1 MKKVFTL
8 VVAITTFSITG
19 SSQVDDSPVTHMS
32 FLNDKEEVL
41 QKNYMSY
48 MSEVS
53 HGGRARKMEKR
64 RQELI
69 TSIQAAIK
77 DATRLKPYKGDASL
91 KNAFIEYWNILL
103 HLFREDYHKIVD
115 MEEVAE
121 QSYDAME
128 AYMLA
133 QEKAEETLA
142 KAYQKIPTA
151 YESFAATHKVTLVEG
166 SQSKLTK
173 KLEQVSKVNY
183 YVKQLFLIYFKSAV
197 QDTHLA
203 DAMKASDL
211 NGVEQNKNALLKYSG
226 EGLSR
231 LDTIKSFGGDA
242 SLKTAC
248 RKVLEFHKA
257 EAETRIPPMS
267 DYLIKYDEFL
277 KTKKSFDNKPASSRT
292 QSDVDAYNKAVNDI
306 NKDLKSFNKNS
317 EELFNGRNK
326 ILANWEQTK
335 KSFMDQHI
343 PYK

>member
-1 MKKVFTL
+1 MKRVLALAIAIVCSINSFSQADDGP
-8 VVAITTFSITG
+8 VA
-19 SSQVDDSPVTHMS
+19 HMS
-32 FLNDKEEVL
+32 FLNDREELL

-48 MSEVS
+48 TSEVS

-77 DATRLKPYKGDASL
+77 DATKLRPYKGDASL

-142 KAYQKIPTA
+142 KAYQKVPPA
-151 YESFAATHKVTLVEG
+151 YESFAATHQVTLREG
-166 SQSKLTK
+166 SQSKLGK
-173 KLEQVSKVNY
+173 KLEQVGKVNFY
-183 YVKQLFLIYFKSAV
+183 MKQLYLIYFKSAV

-203 DAMKASDL
+203 DAMKASDI
-211 NGVEQNKNALLKYSG
+211 NGVEQNKNALLKYSK
-226 EGLSR
+226 EGLLR

-242 SLKTAC
+242 SLITAC

-277 KTKKSFDNKPASSRT
+277 KIKKSFDNKPASSRT

-306 NKDLKSFNKNS
+306 NKDLKTFNKNS

-326 ILANWEQTK
+326 ILANWDQTR

>member
-1 MKKVFTL
+1 MKKVLTL
-8 VVAITTFSITG
+8 LGAIIFSTVAFSQAPDG
-19 SSQVDDSPVTHMS
+19 PVAHMN
-32 FLNDKEEVL
+32 FLNDREELL

-77 DATRLKPYKGDASL
+77 DGTKLKPYKGDASL
-91 KNAFIEYWNILL
+91 KTAFIDYWNILL
-103 HLFREDYHKIVD
+103 HVFREDYHKIVD

-128 AYMLA
+128 AYLLA
-133 QEKAEETLA
+133 QDKAEETLA
-142 KAYQKIPTA
+142 KAYEKIPPA
-151 YESFAATHKVTLVEG
+151 YESFAATHKVTLLEG
-166 SQSKLTK
+166 SQSKLSK
-173 KLEQVSKVNY
+173 KLQQVGKVNS
-183 YVKQLFLIYFKSAV
+183 YVKQLYLIYFKSAV
-197 QDTHLA
+197 QDTHIA
-203 DAMKASDL
+203 SAMQASDI
-211 NGVEQNKNALLKYSG
+211 NGVEQNKNALLKYAK

-242 SLKTAC
+242 SLITAC

-267 DYLIKYDEFL
+267 DYLIKYDEFI
-277 KTKKSFDNKPASSRT
+277 KIKKSFDNKPSSSRT

-317 EELFNGRNK
+317 EDLFNGRNK
-326 ILANWEQTK
+326 ILANWEQTR